1 MISCFKKALGLFLA
15 IFGSTSFVVAQSAFL
30 EVYSTPYDRQMS
42 RIEPTLMAS
51 AGYAF
56 DGLSLAL
63 VNHWMTELRG
73 LPYRYSRE
81 WRTPSEVEAA
91 RVADCKG
98 KAVVLYDR
106 LQLNGA
112 ANVRLVIGKRR
123 ANDLLTHAWLEWETE
138 RGTLLLDPTF
148 NWTAKFKVPDGRT
161 YIPFYA
167 YDGVRKYQAA
177 TSVLARRTFRTR
189 TPAAPAH
196 GVITR
201 PVRST
206 SRLRSNS
213 WLFDDRP
220 VDPRFVL
227 NRPSL

>member
-1 MISCFKKALGLFLA
+1 MIYLRSLWLILLFA
-15 IFGSTSFVVAQSAFL
+15 STSLGFAQSAFF
-30 EVYSTPYDRQMS
+30 EVDATPYDRQMS
-42 RIEPTLMAS
+42 RIEPTLLAS
-51 AGYAF
+51 AGYAI
-56 DGLSLAL
+56 DGLSIAL
-63 VNHWMTELRG
+63 VNQWMIELRG
-73 LPYRYSRE
+73 MPYRYSRE

-112 ANVRLVIGKRR
+112 ANLRLVIGKRR

-201 PVRST
+201 PMRSS
-206 SRLRSNS
+206 SRMRSNS
-213 WLFDDRP
+213 WFDEGP
-220 VDPRFVL
+220 VDPRAFL
-227 NRPSL
+227 NRPPL